1 MNETPP
7 DRQYRPGEPRP
18 RLRAPGPGRPHAA
31 PWQGPPP
38 QRPAPD
44 TPWSPWTPKTALA
57 AFAIGAVAVLIMC
70 GILAW
75 FLADVI
81 PG

>member
-1 MNETPP
+1 
-7 DRQYRPGEPRP
+7 
-18 RLRAPGPGRPHAA
+18 
-31 PWQGPPP
+31 
-38 QRPAPD
+38 
-44 TPWSPWTPKTALA
+44 LA